1 MDDNMAPR
9 GSSKTKQQD
18 EKAIRLFEE
27 LGMPRN
33 LAKTLLYVSQVDEC
47 RSLDIEHKT
56 NLRQPEVSIAMQKLM
71 KKGWIKKRDL
81 RKKGK
86 GRPVHIYRLN
96 SPLDKILKD
105 FEQEKL
111 GEIDSIKKDLTQLKN
126 IIESR

>member
-1 MDDNMAPR
+1 MAPR

>member
-1 MDDNMAPR
+1 MVQR
-9 GSSKTKQQD
+9 GNYKTKQQD

-33 LAKTLLYVSQVDEC
+33 LAKTLLYVSKVDEC
-47 RSLDIEHKT
+47 RSLDIEQKT

-96 SPLDKILKD
+96 SPLDEILKD
-105 FEQEKL
+105 FEHEKL
-111 GEIDSIKKDLTQLKN
+111 GEIESIKKDLTQLKN

>member
-1 MDDNMAPR
+1 MAPS
-9 GSSKTKQQD
+9 GSSKPKQQN

-27 LGMPRN
+27 LGMPKN

-86 GRPVHIYRLN
+86 GRPVHIYKLN

-105 FEQEKL
+105 FELEKL
-111 GEIDSIKKDLTQLKN
+111 GEIESIKKDLSQLKD